1 MTDTTLIMCGLLFV
15 LIGLI
20 AFVIFRYI
28 RPFINAKIPENQWNT
43 IVYWAKGLVSLAEK
57 NIHGEHGLGGIRYDK
72 VFEQLQELCNK
83 HGYSF
88 DETMLKSAVQLAWQ
102 TVIGKSDSVD
112 NILTPKA
119 QNEVYY
125 EY

>member
-1 MTDTTLIMCGLLFV
+1 MTDITLIMCGLVFV

-20 AFVIFRYI
+20 AFVVFRYI

-57 NIHGEHGLGGIRYDK
+57 NIRGEHGLGGIRYEK
-72 VFEQLQELCNK
+72 VLEQLQELCNK
-83 HGYSF
+83 HGYTF

-102 TVIGKSDSVD
+102 TVIGKSDSEKSD
-112 NILTPKA
+112 I
-119 QNEVYY
+119 E
-125 EY
+125 EYKPEISE

>member
-1 MTDTTLIMCGLLFV
+1 MTDITLIMCGLLFV

-28 RPFINAKIPENQWNT
+28 RPFINAKIPENQWDT

-57 NIHGEHGLGGIRYDK
+57 TIYGEHGLGGIRYDK
-72 VFEQLQELCNK
+72 VLEQLQELCEK
-83 HGYSF
+83 HGYTF

-102 TVIGKSDSVD
+102 TVIGKSASVD
-112 NILTPKA
+112 DSFKPKA

>member
-1 MTDTTLIMCGLLFV
+1 MTDITLIMCGLLFV

-57 NIHGEHGLGGIRYDK
+57 NIHVEHGLGGIRYDK

-83 HGYSF
+83 YGYTF
-88 DETMLKSAVQLAWQ
+88 YETMLKSAVQLAWQ
-102 TVIGKSDSVD
+102 TVIGKSDSEKSD
-112 NILTPKA
+112 IEEHKP
-119 QNEVYY
+119 EIS
-125 EY
+125 E

>member
-1 MTDTTLIMCGLLFV
+1 MTDITLIMCGLLFV

-20 AFVIFRYI
+20 SFVIFRYI
-28 RPFINAKIPENQWNT
+28 RPFINAKIPENQWDT

-57 NIHGEHGLGGIRYDK
+57 TIYGEHGLGGIRYDK
-72 VFEQLQELCNK
+72 VLEQLQELCEK
-83 HGYSF
+83 HGYTF

-112 NILTPKA
+112 DSFKPKA

>member
-1 MTDTTLIMCGLLFV
+1 MTDITLIMCGLLFV

-57 NIHGEHGLGGIRYDK
+57 TIYGEHGLGNIRFEK
-72 VFEQLQELCNK
+72 VLEQLQELCNK
-83 HGYSF
+83 HGYTF

-102 TVIGKSDSVD
+102 TVIGKSDSEKSD
-112 NILTPKA
+112 I
-119 QNEVYY
+119 E
-125 EY
+125 EYKPEISE

>member
-1 MTDTTLIMCGLLFV
+1 MTDITLIMCGLVFV

-20 AFVIFRYI
+20 AFVVFRYI

-57 NIHGEHGLGGIRYDK
+57 NIRGEHGLGGIRYEK
-72 VFEQLQELCNK
+72 VLEQLQELCNK
-83 HGYSF
+83 YGYTF

-102 TVIGKSDSVD
+102 TLIGKSDSQTKTEQIETD
-112 NILTPKA
+112 TT
-119 QNEVYY
+119 E
-125 EY
+125 